1 MAYGVRYRGEW
12 RSPMRSKKSY
22 VVEIAEDGYT
32 GTAVKPLLFTGDV
45 ITITYG
51 ERDESELHPI
61 KSSECELTFLC
72 TEDGNPYAELYTL
85 SPTRYKL
92 TVSENSG
99 EQMSIRW
106 QGYLATGEYQ
116 QPVAAPPYSVRIRAN
131 DGLLVLKTIDYLNE
145 GNRYND
151 TLSVSALI
159 DRLLSP
165 ISPTQLANIWGYTHV
180 AHEQQRSTFDIVG
193 ISDNSI
199 YEVFTD
205 GIPTYY
211 DVLVAVLECFGIQLF
226 QENGGW
232 SIRSLDRLA
241 IAVNSSLITPIDL
254 NSTQDGLGLSS
265 SSILTIKAPIAK
277 VVGNAQD
284 DISKDL
290 PSLCYDTAWQKIHLV
305 TESVTY
311 PKPTVSPYSRDSLI
325 MQLSKTGNLYGVS
338 SALVYALKDVI
349 HHSEKME
356 VTISF
361 DLSNISNK
369 DVSVGIAAWLVDS
382 SIGDRQL
389 FSLEPGPNADIYYR
403 LEAPAIYYYEAGA
416 KWSRVPESYVTFP
429 GIKSV
434 KLSAAQDKGMRP
446 ALSSLEKQNVTLTI
460 PGIPEVLVGD
470 HYVRDWRIA
479 VVIVS
484 EQVGRQAF
492 ILSSPK
498 VSVTSGKEESGT
510 REVIISE
517 SGDETISVNERW
529 RVGSDTIATAL
540 VPQLL
545 NMQTN
550 KALYGYFVPSPNN
563 SSIANKAAI
572 VQSLREAPTFNIE
585 GEIDKRGDI
594 SLNNVWSFDGKYYYA
609 SYLKQSL
616 RREVIEAQLAE
627 LYALNTRMYSKL
639 LAIGT
644 QPVNNPKIAVTQ
656 LYYLVKSTLYA
667 IDTKEMTSKIVA
679 NVALDTIIVQGVECV
694 VISEKIDSSVMA
706 TAYGDDGEVLS
717 SIIRDD
723 DDTIPADPW
732 WKTIVFDA
740 RNKVWLATNKVGTA
754 VVYDI
759 DGFVLDSTL
768 IVSNGTNC
776 NILPYGDGY
785 IYTAEI
791 AGGMSADWH
800 SFSIHKRGQFS
811 PLTGRQPHVVAAND
825 AAIVSYDSTLSQYIV
840 YFREGADLNAGDR
853 TLYLPVDSVFIAMN
867 CALIVLQNTGG
878 LVVYDMRVGDYA
890 SVNSRAPRYAA
901 LSGDKLCLFG
911 VGIAANNFITE
922 RVISKINNLI
932 E

>member
-1 MAYGVRYRGEW
+1 
-12 RSPMRSKKSY
+12 MRSKKSY

-32 GTAVKPLLFTGDV
+32 GTTIKPLLFTGDV

-51 ERDESELHPI
+51 ERDESELQPI
-61 KSSECELTFLC
+61 KSSECELTLLC

-92 TVSENSG
+92 TVTENSG
-99 EQMSIRW
+99 EQMSVRW

-145 GNRYND
+145 GDRYND

-180 AHEQQRSTFDIVG
+180 AHEQQDSTFDIIG

-199 YEVFTD
+199 YEVFADST
-205 GIPTYY
+205 PTYY

-232 SIRSLDRLA
+232 SVRSLDRLA
-241 IAVNSSLITPIDL
+241 IAVNSSLITPIGL

-284 DISKDL
+284 GISKYL

-305 TESVTY
+305 NR

-325 MQLSKTGNLYGVS
+325 MQLAKADNLYGVS
-338 SALVYALKDVI
+338 SALVYVHEDVI
-349 HHSEKME
+349 HHSETME

-382 SIGDRQL
+382 SIGDSQL
-389 FSLEPGPNADIYYR
+389 FSLERGPNADIYYH
-403 LEAPAIYYYEAGA
+403 LEAPAIYYYTDGS
-416 KWSRVPESYVTFP
+416 KWSRVPESTITFP

-434 KLSAAQDKGMRP
+434 KLSAAKDKTMRP
-446 ALSSLEKQNVTLTI
+446 ALSSLEKQNVTLSI
-460 PGIPEVLVGD
+460 PGIPEVLVND

-479 VVIVS
+479 VVIVG

-498 VSVTSGKEESGT
+498 VSVTSGKEESGA
-510 REVIISE
+510 REVIISK

-529 RVGSDTIATAL
+529 SVGSDAIATAL

-550 KALYGYFVPSPNN
+550 KALYGYYVPAANN

-585 GEIDKRGDI
+585 GEIDKRGEF
-594 SLNNVWSFDGKYYYA
+594 SLNNVWSLDGKFYYA
-609 SYLKQSL
+609 SYLKQYL
-616 RREVIEAQLAE
+616 RRDVIEAQLCE
-627 LYALNTRMYSKL
+627 LYALNTRRGSKVL
-639 LAIGT
+639 TVGT
-644 QPVNNPKIAVTQ
+644 QPTNDPKIAVTQ

-679 NVALDTIIVQGVECV
+679 NVAADTIITQGVECV

-717 SIIRDD
+717 SIIRDN

-740 RNKVWLATNKVGTA
+740 RNKVWLATDKVGTA

-759 DGFVLDSTL
+759 EGFVLDSTL
-768 IVSNGTNC
+768 ILSNGSNC

-785 IYTAEI
+785 IYTADI
-791 AGGMSADWH
+791 PGGMSAAWH

-811 PLTGRQPHVVAAND
+811 PLIGRQSLVVAAND

-853 TLYLPVDSVFIAMN
+853 TLYLPVDSVYVAMN

-890 SVNSRAPRYAA
+890 SVRSTPRHVA

-911 VGIAANNFITE
+911 VGIVGNNFITE
-922 RVISKINNLI
+922 RVISKINNLL